1 MNKMATLL
9 LINSL
14 CFDRDGCRFICS
26 RQSHVH
32 YQIKMAEEE
41 GKCPCA
47 VSHDLSACDLIGR
60 NNVMSGVAHANV
72 GQMSRDPGLS

>member
-9 LINSL
+9 LMYSL
-14 CFDRDGCRFICS
+14 CFDKDGCRFICS
-26 RQSHVH
+26 RQSHVY

-41 GKCPCA
+41 ACA

>member
-26 RQSHVH
+26 RQSHVY

-41 GKCPCA
+41 ACA